1 MDGHYLNGFIFSE
14 LLCMKKIFTSLILF
28 VLVYTQSFADVK
40 SEIKRVNKQVSQI
53 EKTIKNLDI
62 LALNVQ
68 TEATEASPPE
78 IKYYYDPENLELA
91 LLRVSAGH
99 EVFSTQYSYYY
110 NNGKIIKFLK
120 EIIGRPD
127 SPPKQAIIY
136 GKDESILW
144 KNIDAPVI
152 STKKV
157 IEIFEL
163 NMKTLISFSKY

>member
-1 MDGHYLNGFIFSE
+1 
-14 LLCMKKIFTSLILF
+14 MKKLLTSFIIF
-28 VLVYTQSFADVK
+28 VLAHTQTFADVK
-40 SEIKRVNKQVSQI
+40 SEIKRVNQQVAKI
-53 EKTIKNLDI
+53 EKIIKNLDI
-62 LALNVQ
+62 LELNVH

-78 IKYYYDPENLELA
+78 IKYYYNPENLELA
-91 LLRVSAGH
+91 LLRVSVGH
-99 EVFSTQYSYYY
+99 EIFSTQYSYYCS
-110 NNGKIIKFLK
+110 NGKIIKYLK

-136 GKDESILW
+136 GGNEAVLW

-163 NMKTLISFSKY
+163 NIKTLISFSKY